1 MRFKRGDFHPTDN
14 TKRFWSYRM
23 GTAGW
28 VPAEKFEHIRKRDIM
43 LRKLAYAYPVAL
55 AEERNKSKT
64 Q

>member
-1 MRFKRGDFHPTDN
+1 MRFKRGDYHPNDN

-28 VPAEKFEHIRKRDIM
+28 VPAEKFEHMREHDMM
-43 LRKLAYAYPVAL
+43 LRKLAYSSPVAL
-55 AEERNKSKT
+55 AEEKNKPNP